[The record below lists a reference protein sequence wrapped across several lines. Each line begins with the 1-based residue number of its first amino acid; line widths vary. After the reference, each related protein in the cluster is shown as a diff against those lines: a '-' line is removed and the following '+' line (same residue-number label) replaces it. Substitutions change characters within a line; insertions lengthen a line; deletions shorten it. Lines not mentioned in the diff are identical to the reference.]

1 MKVILLKDEK
11 SLGKKGDIVEV
22 SDGYAKNYLLPKKIG
37 MEASG
42 ANMNDLKLQKANQ
55 AKVEKE
61 QYEAA
66 LALGEK
72 INSISIVVPIKVG
85 EGGRAFGA
93 VTGKEIAKALKD
105 QHGIEIDKKKIVLP
119 DSLKSV
125 GEFDVNIRLHTKVT
139 GTLKVHV
146 EPEK

>member
-11 SLGKKGDIVEV
+11 TLGKKGDIVEV
-22 SDGYAKNYLLPKKIG
+22 SDGYAKNFLLPKKVA

-55 AKVEKE
+55 EKVAKE
-61 QYEAA
+61 QYDAA
-66 LALGEK
+66 KALGEK
-72 INSISIVVPIKVG
+72 IDTLKVVIPIKVG

-105 QHGIEIDKKKIVLP
+105 QHGLDIDKKKIVLS

-125 GEFDVNIRLHTKVT
+125 GEFDVPIRLHTKVT
-139 GTLKVHV
+139 GTLKVMI
-146 EPEK
+146 EPEQ